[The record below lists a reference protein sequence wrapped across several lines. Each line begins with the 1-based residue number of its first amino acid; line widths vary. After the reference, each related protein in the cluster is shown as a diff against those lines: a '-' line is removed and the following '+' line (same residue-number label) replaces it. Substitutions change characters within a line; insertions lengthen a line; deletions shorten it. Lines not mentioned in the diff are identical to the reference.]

1 MPHTPLPPSN
11 RSRARS
17 MRKRMTDAELKL
29 WNEVRAHRLMD
40 LGFRRQFPIGS
51 YVVDFACP
59 AKRLIVEIDGSQ
71 HGEDDIA
78 RSDAVR
84 TRFLE
89 QEGWTVLRFFND
101 DVLRDIDGVCM
112 HIVTVAGLAAPQPGG
127 PAAIGRDWNRE
138 SHP

>member
-29 WNEVRAHRLMD
+29 WNEVRAHRRMD

-89 QEGWTVLRFFND
+89 QRNPIPRGVTVLAARHRRR
-101 DVLRDIDGVCM
+101 LHAYCHRRRPRRAA
-112 HIVTVAGLAAPQPGG
+112 AGRSRCHRP
-127 PAAIGRDWNRE
+127 
-138 SHP
+138 